1 MKFYG
6 YKKCDTCRKAMKWLD
21 AQGVA
26 YTFIDITEHPPS
38 AAALKQALQSGYSI
52 KQLFN
57 TAGGQ
62 YRELGM
68 KDKVAVLSEKEAIAM
83 LSTNGYL
90 CKRPLAI
97 DGGKVSVGFKEA
109 VYAETWGG

>member
-1 MKFYG
+1 MKLYG
-6 YKKCDTCRKAMKWLD
+6 YKKCDTCRKAMRWLD
-21 AQGVA
+21 AREID

-38 AAALKQALQSGYSI
+38 AAALRQALRCGYAI

-68 KDKVAVLSEKEAIAM
+68 KDKVASLSENEVLAL
-83 LSTNGYL
+83 LSSNGYL
-90 CKRPLAI
+90 CKRPVAI
-97 DGGKVSVGFKEA
+97 AGDNVTVGFKEA